1 MSMLQ
6 ATATG
11 ASESPLSDMG
21 VLPEL
26 NEKARNLSMDYPWI
40 MPVTKTL
47 SGLDNDK
54 VIIHGYG

>member
-11 ASESPLSDMG
+11 ASESPLSDMELSC

-40 MPVTKTL
+40 IEISKRNPDWIGL
-47 SGLDNDK
+47 SN
-54 VIIHGYG
+54 YP